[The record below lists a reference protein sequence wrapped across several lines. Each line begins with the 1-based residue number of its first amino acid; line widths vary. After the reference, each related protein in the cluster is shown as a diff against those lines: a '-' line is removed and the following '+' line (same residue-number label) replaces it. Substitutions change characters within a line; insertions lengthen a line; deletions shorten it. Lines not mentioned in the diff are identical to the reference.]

1 MAIEIRAIERA
12 IEIAPTFAKPT
23 FVG

>member
-1 MAIEIRAIERA
+1 MGKWMAIEIRA